1 LPQYYIPYRLTREQ
15 EDIIDDQI
23 REAEETIDRER
34 REFKLRKEQRLK
46 ELGVEPP
53 VRSPS
58 PPPRREQKKQQ
69 QQQPDEAA
77 ENIEETKPPSTGQAT
92 VGEPKSAPQDTNPTD
107 TVVTAPTKDPA
118 PTTTTTTTTTAAT
131 TATQL
136 PAHDTKEHDGDE
148 MVQDEEDVVIY

>member
-136 PAHDTKEHDGDE
+136 PAHDTK
-148 MVQDEEDVVIY
+148 VQDEEDVVIY